1 MINRILAD
9 RGRLAA
15 TRRADRIGAVVIA
28 LLQAVVAAGGWLAD
42 PVWLAVAIAAQ
53 LALGGL
59 AAVYVIGPVQPELGL
74 ARYAMPSAAGIAATL
89 FGRLLPPGLSLLLVP
104 FVAVLLWAVI
114 YLELRIE
121 RGTGGRTIHDLLLM
135 AIVFCGAAGLLALFG
150 PTSWPTPVILIAILA
165 LPVAMRS
172 AEARGVLGVEAVGQA
187 VLHVLVV
194 AQIGLAGALLN
205 IPPMVL
211 AGLIALGFYAWA
223 GAADALRG
231 GASGRS
237 VAIEFGSLLVF
248 GLIVGLL
255 MFRP

>member
-1 MINRILAD
+1 MINRLIAD
-9 RGRLAA
+9 RHRLAA
-15 TRRADRIGAVVIA
+15 TRRADRIGAVVVA
-28 LLQAVVAAGGWLAD
+28 LLQAVVAAAGWFAD

-53 LALGGL
+53 LGLGGI

-89 FGRLLPPGLSLLLVP
+89 FGRLLPGGLSLLLVP
-104 FVAVLLWAVI
+104 FVAVLLWAVT

-135 AIVFCGAAGLLALFG
+135 AIVFCGSAGLLGLFG
-150 PTSWPTPVILIAILA
+150 STVWPTPIIAVAILA

-194 AQIGLAGALLN
+194 AQIGLAGVLLN
-205 IPPMVL
+205 VPPMVL
-211 AGLIALGFYAWA
+211 AGLIALAFYAWA

-231 GASGRS
+231 GVSGRS
-237 VAIEFGSLLVF
+237 VAVEFGSLLVF
-248 GLIVGLL
+248 GLIVAML